1 MVRRAAT
8 KKFMRLGS
16 DPRRSTGRRSPDAG
30 AERDSSDTNAG
41 FVGSNGRR
49 AASSG
54 HERDEDEDHGDSEQ
68 HMSNPGRIASQ
79 TARTERFGYQSK
91 NLF

>member
-16 DPRRSTGRRSPDAG
+16 DPRRSTGRRRQTRVRSVIPQ
-30 AERDSSDTNAG
+30 TLNAG